1 MDLWLGKVIRIQ
13 VHYNIGCPDLEVWDD
28 VLKWIAFALCYCFV
42 LPQNRIYRQEARE
55 VSSLIPE
62 IFPPSITRAHQ
73 GPWRDRDLKGM
84 TGKAVVQGQL
94 CQDVQLLLRFVMKG
108 TLYPVR
114 LPPFRKSRNARPHLV
129 KHSNFYYVA

>member
-1 MDLWLGKVIRIQ
+1 MLS
-13 VHYNIGCPDLEVWDD
+13 
-28 VLKWIAFALCYCFV
+28 CFV
-42 LPQNRIYRQEARE
+42 LLQNHIRSTRGKQFD
-55 VSSLIPE
+55 STE

-73 GPWRDRDLKGM
+73 GLWRDRDLKGM

-114 LPPFRKSRNARPHLV
+114 LPPFRKSRNARPPAPCEAFELLLRSLTNSATHTLQ
-129 KHSNFYYVA
+129 SLLRL